1 MTLLNDLRT
10 RVRRP
15 FSDETRLC
23 FAAAAGFCAIGGLGW
38 IINRIY
44 PGHNL
49 LSALL
54 AVGGFYLVLGV
65 VSLFKKPPVADVEPA
80 SLRPDFLR
88 NGGGSQEAAAAAPA
102 PAHESMQSAA

>member
-88 NGGGSQEAAAAAPA
+88 NGGGSQPA
-102 PAHESMQSAA
+102 KETPSSQSMQSAA